1 MRSLK
6 KIKSDLKTANISD
19 PGVLDFIE
27 MVAKDYVEI
36 YDLLDKLNID
46 TTVEE
51 IDLSTV
57 SLDNGDT
64 ESIKAELE
72 KLKSDYI
79 DRFFSSTET
88 ETETEN
94 EEDQADQ
101 EDPEKIEIEDL
112 FTTESEEE

>member
-1 MRSLK
+1 MRSLE

-36 YDLLDKLNID
+36 YELLDKLNID
-46 TTVEE
+46 TTGEE

-88 ETETEN
+88 ETEN
-94 EEDQADQ
+94 EEDQ
-101 EDPEKIEIEDL
+101 EDTEKIEIEDL